1 MRKLKKCS
9 IIICLVMVCNLFMV
23 AFSAPFNLV
32 TPPQVIKNLQDIT
45 VNIGDPVR
53 LECIVTGNPKP
64 ICKIYFEGKPLSSNE
79 NVTIANKGNIYT
91 LTIESATEDDSGV
104 YTFVFTN
111 PAGETRTSAKVL
123 VE

>member
-53 LECIVTGNPKP
+53 L
-64 ICKIYFEGKPLSSNE
+64 
-79 NVTIANKGNIYT
+79 
-91 LTIESATEDDSGV
+91 
-104 YTFVFTN
+104 
-111 PAGETRTSAKVL
+111 
-123 VE
+123 